1 MKTIS
6 VRDMK
11 AHWAEVE
18 RQVRNGETF
27 EVLNRGR
34 PAALIVPPLPRRVVK
49 WDDHLATAAPSKGKS
64 TEETVRADREGRW

>member
-1 MKTIS
+1 MKQIS

-27 EVLNRGR
+27 EVLNRGK
-34 PAALIVPPLPRRVVK
+34 PAALIVPPQPRRVLR
-49 WDDHLATAAPSKGKS
+49 WDDHLSTAVEARGRSS
-64 TEETVRADREGRW
+64 EEVVRADREGRW

>member
-18 RQVRNGETF
+18 KQVRNGETF
-27 EVLNRGR
+27 EVLNRGK
-34 PAALIVPPLPRRVVK
+34 PAALIVPPRPRPVVK
-49 WDDHLATAAPSKGKS
+49 WDDHLATAAPGRGKS
-64 TEETVRADREGRW
+64 AEETVKADREGRW

>member
-18 RQVRNGETF
+18 RQIRRGETF
-27 EVLNRGR
+27 EVLNRGK
-34 PAALIVPPLPRRVVK
+34 PAAMIVPARPRQVVK
-49 WDDHLATAAPSKGKS
+49 WDDHLATAVTAGGRSA
-64 TEETVRADREGRW
+64 EDTVRADREGRW

>member
-6 VRDMK
+6 VRELK

-27 EVLNRGR
+27 EVLNRGK
-34 PAALIVPPLPRRVVK
+34 PAALIVPPRPRRVMK
-49 WDDHLATAAPSKGKS
+49 WEDHLATAATTTGRSV
-64 TEETVRADREGRW
+64 EDTVRADREGRW